1 MGDLMRP
8 NALHRTVW
16 LSACLLAL
24 TLLLAHPPRIAAEDN
39 AEGSEEYR
47 EYVRAALRE
56 FQAGNLNEAKAFFS
70 QAHALSPSARTFRG
84 LGMCSYEMRNYVD
97 AIDQFEKSLS
107 ATDRPL
113 TPAMRTEIAG
123 LLRQARTFVTRI
135 QVTTQPTWAK
145 LRIDGRAVERDANGA
160 ITVDPGTHELVVEA
174 ADHDTVT
181 RTVRTAGSEQLPISI
196 TLSPQRKLEAQAET
210 RAPAANPEVTQPA
223 TGTQSSSS
231 VAPWIVIGA
240 STAVAATGAV
250 LLAVALSSKASVEN
264 PDGDRPRYDR
274 AADDRVLPFSAIGIA
289 ALAVGGAGLVGGIL
303 WKVNEGG
310 ESNETPSARLE
321 ILPAGI
327 RMRGSF

>member
-1 MGDLMRP
+1 M
-8 NALHRTVW
+8 HRTVR
-16 LSACLLAL
+16 LSAWLLSFAL
-24 TLLLAHPPRIAAEDN
+24 LSAHARPVAAQDN

-84 LGMCSYEMRNYVD
+84 LGMCSFELRNYVD
-97 AIDQFEKSLS
+97 SIDLFEKALS
-107 ATDRPL
+107 STDRPL

-145 LRIDGRAVERDANGA
+145 LRIDGRPVERDTNGA

-181 RTVRTAGSEQLPISI
+181 RTLRTAGSEQLPISI
-196 TLSPQRKLEAQAET
+196 TLTPQRKLEAQAET
-210 RAPAANPEVTQPA
+210 RAPVATPEVTQPPA

-240 STAVAATGAV
+240 SAAVAATGAV
-250 LLAVALSSKASVEN
+250 LLAVALSDKAAVES
-264 PDGDRPRYDR
+264 PEGDRPRYDR
-274 AADDRVLPFSAIGIA
+274 AANDRVLPFSAIGIA

-303 WKVNEGG
+303 WKVSEGG
-310 ESNETPSARLE
+310 ESDQAPSARLE
-321 ILPAGI
+321 LLPTGL
-327 RMRGSF
+327 RVRGSF